1 MLTSATDNKN
11 YDEITRFS
19 QEYLRLNKK
28 YQEESDLIRAAA
40 EERLFNAYH
49 GNIED
54 IVSMIKTE
62 TPNMIAIQKILSG
75 NEPNERERNKAKKN
89 TEDRRQQ
96 LEKALDYDEN
106 ELKKRPDDQELIK
119 AIEGLKDTL
128 KTGDYEDI
136 PLYDRL
142 YNEKTITENMK
153 TTFSR
158 YLSYLQ
164 QHAPETYAEMWDY
177 IVSCIKNRDA
187 ITAQVGKK
195 PLRTSGR
202 AGDVITDF
210 PNKSVVPSLP
220 GYEYA
225 TGLYQNGNAYLQPL
239 TSTDG
244 LRFQDGKMFFE
255 EANVAGLKVGLKS
268 ISEAELQNMKTKEG
282 IESLDLPLLR
292 CFYSIILNEFEKTGY
307 KTLKEV
313 VRIYAPDLAAFLGD
327 KRNMGKPV
335 IYATIDN
342 AKKFHNIIGII
353 KDPAFPNRIPS
364 MYPVLN
370 FEGYD
375 EKNNTISFSS
385 PYMNHIIK
393 EIYRVSIVKDK
404 NGLPALNKKKEPKH
418 EPAHNY
424 LVKSSIAKERN
435 KNAVENVYIITNTI
449 LQAGKATPHIAAS
462 LIVERNPQLKQAYRA
477 SANPR
482 QLLKRVFTKTLELLY
497 TQTTLLD
504 DYVEMEIPSPAN
516 PANIPTPSTLGSVVY
531 SFPNKGKTKKG

>member
-1 MLTSATDNKN
+1 
-11 YDEITRFS
+11 
-19 QEYLRLNKK
+19 
-28 YQEESDLIRAAA
+28 
-40 EERLFNAYH
+40 
-49 GNIED
+49 
-54 IVSMIKTE
+54 
-62 TPNMIAIQKILSG
+62 
-75 NEPNERERNKAKKN
+75 
-89 TEDRRQQ
+89 
-96 LEKALDYDEN
+96 
-106 ELKKRPDDQELIK
+106 
-119 AIEGLKDTL
+119 
-128 KTGDYEDI
+128 
-136 PLYDRL
+136 
-142 YNEKTITENMK
+142 
-153 TTFSR
+153 
-158 YLSYLQ
+158 
-164 QHAPETYAEMWDY
+164 
-177 IVSCIKNRDA
+177 
-187 ITAQVGKK
+187 
-195 PLRTSGR
+195 
-202 AGDVITDF
+202 
-210 PNKSVVPSLP
+210 
-220 GYEYA
+220 
-225 TGLYQNGNAYLQPL
+225 
-239 TSTDG
+239 
-244 LRFQDGKMFFE
+244 
-255 EANVAGLKVGLKS
+255 
-268 ISEAELQNMKTKEG
+268 
-282 IESLDLPLLR
+282 
-292 CFYSIILNEFEKTGY
+292 
-307 KTLKEV
+307 
-313 VRIYAPDLAAFLGD
+313 
-327 KRNMGKPV
+327 
-335 IYATIDN
+335 
-342 AKKFHNIIGII
+342 
-353 KDPAFPNRIPS
+353 